1 MSDPDKTAV
10 HATHCCPVFGCKYG
24 DEDCPV
30 AAGVVEA
37 VYACESCVCD
47 KMNPKPDV
55 EAWWAS
61 LPIETKRSLWRFH
74 MGL

>member
-1 MSDPDKTAV
+1 MSNPDHTAV
-10 HATHCCPVFGCKYG
+10 HATHCCPLFGCKYG

-30 AAGVVEA
+30 ALKQVEA

-47 KMNPKPDV
+47 KMSPKPDV

-61 LPIETKRSLWRFH
+61 LPIETKRSLWRFN